1 MSDLADQWRT
11 YLAEVDVVVDA
22 ITDDE
27 VDASLA
33 RLLAGRMLVHCPSC
47 AAPVREATG
56 AQVLAGIGEPL
67 HDCLFCGPAGM
78 RRRRPTQWPVGVCV
92 TPRWVRP

>member
-1 MSDLADQWRT
+1 MTIDDDLLRT
-11 YLAEVDVVVDA
+11 HLTDAVV
-22 ITDDE
+22 E
-27 VDASLA
+27 ASLA
-33 RLLAGRMLVHCPSC
+33 RLLAGRMLVRCPSC
-47 AAPVREATG
+47 GAPVREATG

-78 RRRRPTQWPVGVCV
+78 RRRWPTQGPVEVCV